1 MIANENP
8 IVQHVIRK
16 YEKGYSWNPST
27 KNENTIAAIVMAATY
42 FPHTCSSD
50 HINIDNH
57 YYLLLLCKTKL
68 IIQNRK

>member
-1 MIANENP
+1 MTKCDEISIVMDIASTNKINA
-8 IVQHVIRK
+8 IA
-16 YEKGYSWNPST
+16 T
-27 KNENTIAAIVMAATY
+27 KNKNTIAAIVMAATY
-42 FPHTCSSD
+42 FSHTCNSD